1 MKFLNRILIL
11 AAVPAM
17 LSAATAAVVFPGP
30 PPGAAGAV
38 QSGSAYTLSNSI
50 LTAKFLDKNGSIS
63 FGGLTS
69 KLGPVAKAGGELF
82 IVNLADGRS
91 IKSSELKAANVK
103 IANLPADPKA
113 FRLAERYPGKALTAT
128 FQALN
133 GTLRISW
140 CAVLRDNSH
149 YLRQELRLVS
159 TQPVQMKNIVAMQY
173 DLIGGKAG
181 EPRISGNARGALVVN
196 DLAFAALETPMGI
209 NTAGNAGN
217 AGDGGTDWKADKW
230 VKNSWTGNF
239 NIPRELKNSTGT
251 ILPPRK
257 APSPSAARAISRLRS
272 GTQGATGETTS

>member
-1 MKFLNRILIL
+1 MKFLNRILLL

-91 IKSSELKAANVK
+91 IKSSELKASNVK
-103 IANLPADPKA
+103 IANLPPDPKA

-140 CAVLRDNSH
+140 RAVLRDNSH

-159 TQPVQMKNIVAMQY
+159 TQPVQMKNIR
-173 DLIGGKAG
+173 K
-181 EPRISGNARGALVVN
+181 
-196 DLAFAALETPMGI
+196 
-209 NTAGNAGN
+209 
-217 AGDGGTDWKADKW
+217 
-230 VKNSWTGNF
+230 
-239 NIPRELKNSTGT
+239 
-251 ILPPRK
+251 PP
-257 APSPSAARAISRLRS
+257 AIRS
-272 GTQGATGETTS
+272 VFP